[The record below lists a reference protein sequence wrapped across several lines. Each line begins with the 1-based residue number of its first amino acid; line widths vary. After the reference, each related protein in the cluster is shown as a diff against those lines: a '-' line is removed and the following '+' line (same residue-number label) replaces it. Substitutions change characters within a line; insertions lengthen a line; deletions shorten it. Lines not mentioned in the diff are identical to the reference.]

1 MGDVEY
7 LLVGLLVAIIVL
19 STIARLVGVPYPIVL
34 VVGGLILGFVP
45 GMPEIELDPDLVL
58 LLFLPPLLY
67 SAAFF
72 ADLRALRND
81 ARPILVSSIG
91 LVLFT
96 MCAVAFVAHELVDG
110 MPWAAA
116 FALGAVVSP
125 TDPLAATQI
134 MRRLDVPRRTVNVIE
149 GESLVNDATALV
161 AYKLAIGAA
170 IGETFSIWEAGYRF
184 VAAAAGG
191 IAIGLAAGFVIAEVR
206 KRINDPPVEVTVSL
220 VSAYAAYIPA
230 ERAGCSA
237 VLAAVTCGLYLGW
250 RAPEIASPRA
260 RISALA
266 MWESLIFILNALLFV
281 LVGLQLRTILDGL
294 SGYSAATLIGYAAAV
309 SAVVILARLVFTF
322 TTVQLIR
329 AVDRR
334 PSQRARRA
342 GWRQRLVSAW
352 AGMRGSVSLA
362 AALAIP
368 LTADGQPF
376 PQRDLIIFLTFAVIF
391 STLVLQGLTL
401 PVLIRK
407 LGVRDDGSAETE
419 ELRARL
425 RASKAALA
433 RLDELDAE
441 DWTRSDTV
449 ERMRGLYNYRLRR
462 FGARAGKVEDDGYED
477 RSVAYQRMV
486 LEVIDAQRLEI
497 LRLRNEG
504 AISSDVMHSI
514 ERELDLEASRLEIE
528 PS

>member
-19 STIARLVGVPYPIVL
+19 STVARVLSIPYPIVL
-34 VVGGLILGFVP
+34 VMGGLVLGFVP
-45 GMPEIELDPDLVL
+45 GIPRVALDPDVVLV
-58 LLFLPPLLY
+58 LFLPPLLY

-72 ADLRALRND
+72 GDLHAMRRD
-81 ARPILVSSIG
+81 ARPILLRSIG

-96 MCAVAFVAHELVDG
+96 MCAVAFVSHELVDG

-134 MRRLDVPRRTVNVIE
+134 MRRLDVPRRTVNIAE

-170 IGETFSIWEAGYRF
+170 IGETFSLSEAGFRF
-184 VAAAAGG
+184 AAGAAGG
-191 IAIGLAAGFVIAEVR
+191 IAIGLAAGFVIAEIR
-206 KRINDPPVEVTVSL
+206 RRIDDPPVEVTVSL

-250 RAPEIASPRA
+250 KAPEIASPRA
-260 RISALA
+260 RIQALA
-266 MWESLIFILNALLFV
+266 VWESLIFILNALLFV
-281 LVGLQLRTILDGL
+281 LVGLQLHNILDGL
-294 SGYSAATLIGYAAAV
+294 SGYSTATLIGYAAAV

-322 TTVQLIR
+322 TMVYVVR
-329 AVDRR
+329 AIDRR
-334 PSQRARRA
+334 ESQRARRG
-342 GWRQRLVSAW
+342 GWRERLLSAW
-352 AGMRGSVSLA
+352 SGMRGSVSLA

-368 LTADGQPF
+368 LTAAGEPF

-391 STLVLQGLTL
+391 ATLVLQGLTL
-401 PVLIRK
+401 PALIRR
-407 LGVRDDGSAETE
+407 LGVRDDGGAERE
-419 ELRARL
+419 ELGARL
-425 RASKAALA
+425 KAARAALA
-433 RLDELDAE
+433 RLDGLRDEE
-441 DWTRSDTV
+441 WTRSDTA
-449 ERMRGLYNYRLRR
+449 ERMRGMYEYRLRR
-462 FGARAGKVEDDGYED
+462 FGAQAGKVEDDGYED

-486 LEVIDAQRLEI
+486 LEVIAAQRLEI
-497 LRLRNEG
+497 VRLRREG
-504 AISSDVMHSI
+504 AISSEIMHRI
-514 ERELDLEASRLEIE
+514 ERELDLEESRLEI
-528 PS
+528 